1 MKHTLMKSTVIAATF
16 VLATGCASNSDLAAV
31 REQAMQ
37 AQQTAD
43 EAKTAAAAAQA
54 TADQALK
61 AANEA
66 NTKID
71 RSFKKAMYK

>member
-1 MKHTLMKSTVIAATF
+1 MNTQFLKVSMIAASI
-16 VLATGCASNSDLAAV
+16 VLAAGCASNSDLAAV

-37 AQQTAD
+37 AQKTAD
-43 EAKTAAAAAQA
+43 EAKATAAAAQQ
-54 TADQALK
+54 TAEEAKQ
-61 AANEA
+61 AANDA